1 MAKKARVKEKAPK
14 TCRECERWEDVS
26 DKVRVHELLERT
38 IEKFETK
45 IINTKYEPTVAE
57 YVKLLQLER
66 EIGQE
71 DEPKEIKVTWVG
83 PNETSESEK

>member
-1 MAKKARVKEKAPK
+1 MSKTGRRQEQALK
-14 TCRECERWEDVS
+14 TCTECERWVEVKN
-26 DKVRVHELLERT
+26 KVRIHELLELAIRQ
-38 IEKFETK
+38 FEAK
-45 IINTKYEPTVAE
+45 INKQEYEPTVAE

-83 PNETSESEK
+83 PNATSDSEK